1 MLSDLQNKRR
11 YNRNLSEMRA
21 HNDLKTIKKNSELLK
36 LKKAYKVFFQLNR
49 IKHLINETLEYQWPE
64 QIKRE

>member
-1 MLSDLQNKRR
+1 MW
-11 YNRNLSEMRA
+11 A

-36 LKKAYKVFFQLNR
+36 LKKTYKIFFQLNR